1 MLNSINGII
10 TLITKKYRLLAL
22 ILLLLTIIVL
32 TLGPK
37 FLEIINH
44 DDNAL
49 NQRIELQKETIK
61 KLNKEIN
68 DLNNDVI
75 QSNLS
80 CTDKIV
86 EREKEILDKILNIE
100 SSVKKPNRLVKEKSQ
115 VIVYDTITSVAM
127 SEPIQVPDQQTQ
139 TNDDLTNKI
148 KNLKKDLINSIKSK
162 ENH

>member
-127 SEPIQVPDQQTQ
+127 SAPIQVPDQQTQ

-148 KNLKKDLINSIKSK
+148 KNLKRDLINSIKSK
-162 ENH
+162 ENQ

>member
-127 SEPIQVPDQQTQ
+127 SAPIQVPDQQTQ